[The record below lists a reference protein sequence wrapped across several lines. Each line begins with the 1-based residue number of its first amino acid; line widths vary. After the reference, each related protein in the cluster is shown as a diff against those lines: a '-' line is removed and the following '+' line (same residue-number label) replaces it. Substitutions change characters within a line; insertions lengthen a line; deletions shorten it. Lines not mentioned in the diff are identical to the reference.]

1 MVSPAKR
8 AVMVTL
14 SHPGRVGEARGD
26 EAGAGL
32 TRARGRAEA
41 GGTRAR
47 VGRAEAGWI
56 RARVGEALGDEA
68 GAGLT
73 RARRDRA
80 RRDEAD
86 PVHLRAPERGDAVP

>member
-1 MVSPAKR
+1 
-8 AVMVTL
+8 MVTL

-32 TRARGRAEA
+32 TRARGQAEA
-41 GGTRAR
+41 GG
-47 VGRAEAGWI
+47 I

>member
-1 MVSPAKR
+1 MR
-8 AVMVTL
+8 TL

-26 EAGAGL
+26 ERKRAGPG
-32 TRARGRAEA
+32 RGWVGKA
-41 GGTRAR
+41 GGT
-47 VGRAEAGWI
+47 

-80 RRDEAD
+80 RRDEVD

>member
-1 MVSPAKR
+1 
-8 AVMVTL
+8 MVTL
-14 SHPGRVGEARGD
+14 SHPGRAVEARGVERKWAGPGRVGEAR
-26 EAGAGL
+26 
-32 TRARGRAEA
+32 
-41 GGTRAR
+41 
-47 VGRAEAGWI
+47 
-56 RARVGEALGDEA
+56 GDEA